1 MKLNLIQTE
10 KAPAAVGPYSQGVS
24 VHELVFTSGQLSF
37 VPETGELICDDIQ
50 KATRQALDNLKAVL
64 EEGGASLETVV
75 KVTVFVKDMEN
86 FSLIN
91 EVYAEYFKNHKP
103 ARSLV
108 EVARLPKDGVI
119 EIEAIALKK

>member
-1 MKLNLIQTE
+1 MKLDLIQTE
-10 KAPAAVGPYSQGVS
+10 KAPAAVGPYSQGVR
-24 VHELVFTSGQLSF
+24 VDELVFTSGQLSF
-37 VPETGELICDDIQ
+37 VPETGELIIDDIK
-50 KATRQALDNLKAVL
+50 KATRQALENVKAVL
-64 EEGGASLETVV
+64 EAGGASLETVI

-91 EVYAEYFKNHKP
+91 EVYSEYFINHKP

-119 EIEAIALKK
+119 EIEAIAVKK

>member
-1 MKLNLIQTE
+1 MKLEYLATE
-10 KAPAAVGPYSQGVS
+10 KAPAAVGPYSQGIRAGQFVY
-24 VHELVFTSGQLSF
+24 TSGQL
-37 VPETGELICDDIQ
+37 PINPLTGELVQEDIQ
-50 KATRQALDNLKAVL
+50 SATRMALENVKAVL
-64 EEGGASLETVV
+64 EAAGATLEDVV

-91 EVYAEYFKNHKP
+91 QVYSEFFANHKP

-119 EIEAIALKK
+119 EIEAVAFLK